1 MALILVAPLMA
12 VTRLILSK
20 GATQAA
26 KKYGPKLIKEAKNFI
41 TKNNLK
47 WDGKKIIEKTA
58 SKVKT
63 VPKVNPKI
71 KTKTS
76 PKVNPKTKTTTKS
89 KDTFD
94 EALKK
99 KEGSKVF
106 DTKNQQ
112 AEYYAKNF
120 KKTDSTKVPVKKNE
134 LVKYY
139 DDSKL
144 GKTPGTLPKNMAGK
158 VWDSTRGKWVAASAL
173 SLAALPVANKGI
185 DIAKGM
191 FTGSGSTSGTNKKI
205 NKGSSNN
212 NTSTSGKTSGNVSSF
227 GEAFRKARKEKGT
240 DSTFTWQGK
249 TYSTVTMDEVK
260 KAGFD
265 NLTQYLNAKKKG

>member
-12 VTRLILSK
+12 VARVILSK
-20 GATQAA
+20 GGQQAA

-41 TKNNLK
+41 TKNKLI
-47 WDGKKIIEKTA
+47 WDG
-58 SKVKT
+58 SKVIK
-63 VPKVNPKI
+63 PKPGQIKNIVNK
-71 KTKTS
+71 
-76 PKVNPKTKTTTKS
+76 KVSPKTKTTTKS

-120 KKTDSTKVPVKKNE
+120 KKTDSTKVPVKYNPKTPVKKNE

-205 NKGSSNN
+205 NRGSSNN

-240 DSTFTWQGK
+240 DSTFVWKGN

>member
-1 MALILVAPLMA
+1 MALILVAPLMTVA
-12 VTRLILSK
+12 RVILSK
-20 GATQAA
+20 GGQQAA

-41 TKNNLK
+41 TKNKLI
-47 WDGKKIIEKTA
+47 WDG
-58 SKVKT
+58 SKVIK
-63 VPKVNPKI
+63 PKPGQIKNIVNK
-71 KTKTS
+71 
-76 PKVNPKTKTTTKS
+76 KVSPKTKTTTKS

-120 KKTDSTKVPVKKNE
+120 KKTDSTKLPVKKNE

-139 DDSKL
+139 DDAKL
-144 GKTPGTLPKNMAGK
+144 
-158 VWDSTRGKWVAASAL
+158 AASANKKAL
-173 SLAALPVANKGI
+173 ADKGIVNKFMPKGKLAAAGAALTATGVVAPFMPKGN
-185 DIAKGM
+185 DIMSKMFKGY
-191 FTGSGSTSGTNKKI
+191 TGSASGTNKKVD
-205 NKGSSNN
+205 KGTSD
-212 NTSTSGKTSGNVSSF
+212 NTGSKKSVDASSF

-240 DSTFTWQGK
+240 DSTFVWKGK